1 MLLYNFDSRE
11 SVNTR
16 QLEPT
21 PIGSGMIGWNWRGG
35 VMVGEVGVVVSGER
49 WIESGVRWV
58 RLRFKG
64 N

>member
-1 MLLYNFDSRE
+1 
-11 SVNTR
+11 
-16 QLEPT
+16 
-21 PIGSGMIGWNWRGG
+21 MIGWNWRGG
-35 VMVGEVGVVVSGER
+35 VMDGEVGVVVSGER